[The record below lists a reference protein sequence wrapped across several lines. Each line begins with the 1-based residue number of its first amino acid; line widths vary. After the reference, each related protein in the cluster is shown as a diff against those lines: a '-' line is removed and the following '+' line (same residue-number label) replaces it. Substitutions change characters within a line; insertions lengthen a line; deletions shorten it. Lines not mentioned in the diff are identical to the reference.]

1 MKYGNGRIIFEGVQG
16 TFNYKSLFIEYIL
29 ELRQARKELSKMI
42 SESKTLIEK
51 LAARGKVIPQS
62 GAMHL
67 FLTEEELVL
76 VYDELFF
83 EKLSKMNLDK
93 DKYWHEFVPKL
104 QKGEVKINLDTGYF
118 LLYAISTN
126 KECRDVLDKVVE
138 RNEYYALWENSQ
150 YNTPFLEGYVAVEYI
165 WHLRLLAGI
174 LEKVR
179 LEGERGAAYKLF
191 MRILYAGH
199 RDLRR
204 SLKGKKE
211 LDGEL
216 VKDIICE
223 EGNDFY
229 NMLPTICRAVMLL
242 VIAEDM
248 GLTVCY
254 DAEMLFLLEAYE
266 NYQKNVI
273 EKWQNEMIE
282 SEHVTE
288 AAVKVREFAQKTKH
302 PDAEYNAFIEKFD
315 QKYASHQSLSELAV
329 APEETKRL
337 LLFNV
342 MQMFF
347 VNPRKFHGFELTE
360 EECRSIWNLCDE
372 WTPELF
378 WSMLIA
384 AILTKYISRLE
395 KMYISISREYQDF
408 QKWKAEEEKQ
418 HYGKLEKRHEEEV
431 ANLLLSK
438 SKLEEIIAQQE
449 RLINRLQKN
458 VEVQEK
464 TIQTYKQELSTLLA
478 YVNSVHSSSEEVF
491 EDANEDYE
499 ERLKEW
505 AEKKVLVIG
514 GHINWQNKLKERFPD
529 WQFVEAKQR
538 TFDDGIVYGKEWV
551 ICNTEFLDHSTYYKV
566 VSAIGK
572 SQKLLFVH
580 SNNLA
585 KCMQEL
591 EVQLKM
597 HSGCA
602 IRTIQN

>member
-29 ELRQARKELSKMI
+29 EIRQARKELSKMI

-51 LAARGKVIPQS
+51 LAARGKVISQS

-93 DKYWHEFVPKL
+93 DKYWHKFVPKL
-104 QKGEVKINLDTGYF
+104 QKGEVEINLDTGYF
-118 LLYAISTN
+118 LLYAMSTN

-216 VKDIICE
+216 VK
-223 EGNDFY
+223 
-229 NMLPTICRAVMLL
+229 
-242 VIAEDM
+242 
-248 GLTVCY
+248 
-254 DAEMLFLLEAYE
+254 
-266 NYQKNVI
+266 
-273 EKWQNEMIE
+273 
-282 SEHVTE
+282 
-288 AAVKVREFAQKTKH
+288 VREFVQKAKH
-302 PDAEYNAFIEKFD
+302 TDADYNSFMEQFD
-315 QKYASHQSLSELAV
+315 QKYASHQSLSDMAV
-329 APEETKRL
+329 APEETNRL
-337 LLFNV
+337 LLFDV
-342 MQMFF
+342 MHLFF
-347 VNPRKFHGFELTE
+347 VNPRKFHGYELTE

-378 WSMLIA
+378 LSMLIA

-395 KMYISISREYQDF
+395 KLYIPISREYQDF
-408 QKWKAEEEKQ
+408 QKWKAEEERQ

-438 SKLEEIIAQQE
+438 SKLEEIIAQ
-449 RLINRLQKN
+449 
-458 VEVQEK
+458 
-464 TIQTYKQELSTLLA
+464 
-478 YVNSVHSSSEEVF
+478 
-491 EDANEDYE
+491 
-499 ERLKEW
+499 
-505 AEKKVLVIG
+505 
-514 GHINWQNKLKERFPD
+514 
-529 WQFVEAKQR
+529 
-538 TFDDGIVYGKEWV
+538 
-551 ICNTEFLDHSTYYKV
+551 
-566 VSAIGK
+566 
-572 SQKLLFVH
+572 
-580 SNNLA
+580 
-585 KCMQEL
+585 
-591 EVQLKM
+591 
-597 HSGCA
+597 
-602 IRTIQN
+602 